1 MAEPRGEHFRGAELG
16 SFSERDHGPAAS
28 HALTDQ
34 RPHRVVL
41 NDGATVQ
48 GRTVVVATGARYRTL
63 NLEVLAG
70 FAAERDV
77 VQAGPELSRI
87 W

>member
-1 MAEPRGEHFRGAELG
+1 
-16 SFSERDHGPAAS
+16 
-28 HALTDQ
+28 
-34 RPHRVVL
+34 
-41 NDGATVQ
+41 VQ